1 MVCRRWNGDRGAQ
14 PEVDRPPDPIAH
26 ADRHLVCEE
35 LVRPNRRL
43 GVAAPWSKA
52 RGVRNENDWVEVG
65 PSRREGLT
73 LGRMYKTGDK
83 VTVPDPD
90 GNGRI
95 AATFLNTA
103 DDTVTIADSSVAG
116 NEREANTAWIRYE
129 EGEAAGLTERFTFA
143 ELRPVDQ

>member
-1 MVCRRWNGDRGAQ
+1 
-14 PEVDRPPDPIAH
+14 
-26 ADRHLVCEE
+26 
-35 LVRPNRRL
+35 
-43 GVAAPWSKA
+43 
-52 RGVRNENDWVEVG
+52 
-65 PSRREGLT
+65 
-73 LGRMYKTGDK
+73 MYKTGDK

-103 DDTVTIADSSVAG
+103 DDTVTIADSSAAG
-116 NEREANTAWIRYE
+116 DEREANTAWIRYE

>member
-1 MVCRRWNGDRGAQ
+1 
-14 PEVDRPPDPIAH
+14 
-26 ADRHLVCEE
+26 
-35 LVRPNRRL
+35 
-43 GVAAPWSKA
+43 
-52 RGVRNENDWVEVG
+52 VRNESDWVEVR
-65 PSRREGLT
+65 PSGREGLT

-103 DDTVTIADSSVAG
+103 DETVTIADSSVAG

-129 EGEAAGLTERFTFA
+129 EGEAAGQTERFTFA